1 MSSVTKKSEKPSYW
15 RSLAELEGTPEF
27 EQFIEH
33 EFAEPVSDLP
43 PTSDERRRF
52 MQLMGASFAFAGLAG
67 LLAAGYAFRRLR
79 VINSGVSG
87 PLVATDTVQP
97 QT

>member
-15 RSLAELEGTPEF
+15 RSLAELEGSPEF

-52 MQLMGASFAFAGLAG
+52 MQRAETRFSSTTTS
-67 LLAAGYAFRRLR
+67 RCE
-79 VINSGVSG
+79 
-87 PLVATDTVQP
+87 QP
-97 QT
+97 QAALRLDR